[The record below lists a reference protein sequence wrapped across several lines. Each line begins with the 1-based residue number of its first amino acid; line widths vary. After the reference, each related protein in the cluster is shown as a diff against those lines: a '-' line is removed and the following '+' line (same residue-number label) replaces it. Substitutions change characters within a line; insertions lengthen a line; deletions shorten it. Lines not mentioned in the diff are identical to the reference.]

1 MECLITAAA
10 AIAAALYTTLRVEKT
25 LRRATESVSENK
37 REQRQRAEVQR
48 AELSST
54 ARLEEATKLPPI
66 AYVRGGIEI
75 GAKPGYKIR
84 FVAGEIIL
92 SYYERGEPHAVRIT
106 FFRRGKGAY
115 AVIQ

>member
-1 MECLITAAA
+1 TEAVSNAMECLITATAT
-10 AIAAALYTTLRVEKT
+10 IAAALYTTLRVEKT

-54 ARLEEATKLPPI
+54 AKLEEATKLPPI

-75 GAKPGYKIR
+75 LSILFLRFGSAMRLPFEHWDKIC
-84 FVAGEIIL
+84 FQ
-92 SYYERGEPHAVRIT
+92 SS
-106 FFRRGKGAY
+106 F
-115 AVIQ
+115 

>member
-25 LRRATESVSENK
+25 LRRATESVSEK

-54 ARLEEATKLPPI
+54 AKLEEATKLPPI

-92 SYYERGEPHAVRIT
+92 SYYERGEPRAVRIT

-115 AVIQ
+115 TVIQ